1 MIDDAPAIQ
10 AFPDFE
16 RPDPLD
22 VQAFRDLQSGF
33 VVDALGGL
41 GALDYRIKPID
52 PTRSALCGV
61 VLTCDCGAADNL
73 AVAAALAHAKPGD
86 VLIAATGGHMGCAVV
101 GDLVLGMARNN
112 GIAGFVTD
120 GCVRDTRGIKEVGL
134 PCFAAGVSPNSPA
147 RNGPGTVGAPI
158 VIGGVA
164 IASGDVVIA
173 DEDGVVI
180 VPRAKLAATLTRLA
194 DVRRKED
201 EMMAKVAGGMKGFDF
216 I

>member
-10 AFPDFE
+10 FFTDFE
-16 RPDPLD
+16 RPDDQD
-22 VQAFRDLQSGF
+22 VDALRGLQSGF
-33 VVDALGGL
+33 VVDALGGQ
-41 GALDYRIKPID
+41 GALDFRIKPVD
-52 PTRSALCGV
+52 PEQSALCGV

-73 AVAAALAHAKPGD
+73 AVAAALKRARPGD
-86 VLIAATGGHMGCAVV
+86 VLVAATGAHTGCAVV

-120 GCVRDTRGIKEVGL
+120 GCVRDTRGIREVGL
-134 PCFAAGVSPNSPA
+134 PCFALGVSPNSPA
-147 RNGPGTVGAPI
+147 RNGPGTVGAPV

-164 IASGDVVIA
+164 IASGDIVVA

-180 VPRAKLAATLTRLA
+180 VPRARVAATIARLA

-201 EMMAKVAGGMKGFDF
+201 EMTAKVADGLKGFDF